1 MADTV
6 LRVGLL
12 GVGGV
17 ASKYASLYGEYPRSK
32 LVAVY
37 DTVAAPAADL
47 RQRFGCAVA
56 PSAEA
61 LIAMDIDAVV
71 ISTPNNLHHA
81 QTLAALASG
90 KHVLLQKPMTLD
102 VKEATD
108 LVAAVRDAKRVLAMY
123 MNSLDHP
130 LMRDVKRMVESGALG
145 RVGGYEAKLANGMGH
160 VWANTPANFW
170 RGSKAATGGG
180 CFTMLATH
188 YLNLGQWLLGSDI
201 IEAAADGGN
210 LMCGHIEGEDIMTAL
225 VRFANGAR
233 GVIGASWCVKGEQ
246 MSVHGSDGFVSYVD
260 NAALT
265 IRGTKAFEGETIKYH
280 EPGKRLVVSELL
292 PPAMGDWRNPYNQH
306 RRFVDAVLD
315 GTPPDV
321 PAEAG
326 LRDMRALDAA
336 YRSLLSGKREKV
348 AA

>member
-37 DTVAAPAADL
+37 DTAPAPAEEL
-47 RQRFGCAVA
+47 RARFGCAVA
-56 PSAEA
+56 PSTNA
-61 LIAMDIDAVV
+61 LIAMDLDAVV

-81 QTLAALASG
+81 QTLAALGSG
-90 KHVLLQKPMTLD
+90 KHVLLQKPMTLN
-102 VKEATD
+102 VAQAQD
-108 LVAAVRDAKRVLAMY
+108 LVAASHRVKRTLAMY

-130 LMRDVKRMVESGALG
+130 LMRDIKRMIESGALG

-201 IEAAADGGN
+201 VEAAADGGN
-210 LMCGHIEGEDIMTAL
+210 LMCDHIEGEDLMTAL

-260 NAALT
+260 NATLT
-265 IRGTKAFEGETIKYH
+265 IRGTKAFDGETVKYR
-280 EPGKRLVVSELL
+280 EPGKRLVVCELL
-292 PPAMGDWRNPYNQH
+292 PPAMGDWKNPYNQH

-321 PAEAG
+321 SAEAG

>member
-37 DTVAAPAADL
+37 DTVSAPAEEL
-47 RQRFGCAVA
+47 RARFGCAVM

-61 LIAMDIDAVV
+61 LIAMDLDAVV
-71 ISTPNNLHHA
+71 ISTPNKLHHA

-102 VKEATD
+102 VREAQD
-108 LVAAVRDAKRVLAMY
+108 LVAASHRAKRTLAMY

-130 LMRDVKRMVESGALG
+130 LMRDIKRMIESGALG

-188 YLNLGQWLLGSDI
+188 YLNLGQWLLSSEI
-201 IEAAADGGN
+201 VEAAADGGN
-210 LMCGHIEGEDIMTAL
+210 LMCDHIEGEDLMTAL

-260 NAALT
+260 NATLT
-265 IRGTKAFEGETIKYH
+265 IRGTKSFEGETIHYR
-280 EPGKRLVVSELL
+280 EPGKRLVMSELL
-292 PPAMGDWRNPYNQH
+292 PPAMGDWKNPYNQH
-306 RRFVDAVLD
+306 RRFIDAVLD

-336 YRSLLSGKREKV
+336 YRSLASGKREKV